1 MPIGPIGHPTE
12 QQNILNTY
20 VFAYGANIRTR
31 CANTCD
37 FMLEKDQVDYWEDA
51 VRCGYIAPPLPAW
64 NDIPVWTADPKAT
77 PFRDVLKYTLDD
89 GYSGELGYASAAV
102 MGDFVVVDMFA
113 EACSGNKS
121 SKAAARDAA
130 ERIKRYYKA

>member
-1 MPIGPIGHPTE
+1 M
-12 QQNILNTY
+12 
-20 VFAYGANIRTR
+20 
-31 CANTCD
+31 
-37 FMLEKDQVDYWEDA
+37 
-51 VRCGYIAPPLPAW
+51 
-64 NDIPVWTADPKAT
+64 

-89 GYSGELGYASAAV
+89 GYSGELGYASGAV

-121 SKAAARDAA
+121 SKAAAHDAA